1 MILRRDQ
8 RRNVHRRWERIVGAL
23 GFVHVVVG
31 VHELFAQQRVGAR
44 GDNLVDVHVALRAA
58 ARLPDNKR
66 ELVRQSARQ
75 NLVAGRRNR
84 VRAALIQVAELAVGQ
99 RRRLFQHGKR
109 ENHFL
114 RNSLRADGK
123 VFVAALGL
131 RAPIVVRRNA
141 NLAHGV
147 MLNAVIHRLL
157 LRI

>member
-1 MILRRDQ
+1 MRPPHLDHVGVFGAQALQRAAKLSRRRKHMILRRDQ

-75 NLVAGRRNR
+75 NLVAG
-84 VRAALIQVAELAVGQ
+84 
-99 RRRLFQHGKR
+99 
-109 ENHFL
+109 
-114 RNSLRADGK
+114 
-123 VFVAALGL
+123 LG
-131 RAPIVVRRNA
+131 NQS
-141 NLAHGV
+141 GTF
-147 MLNAVIHRLL
+147 VIHFAETVVGHSGGLF
-157 LRI
+157 

>member
-8 RRNVHRRWERIVGAL
+8 RRNVHRCRKRIVGAL

-109 ENHFL
+109 GNHFL